1 MASRRSSLYKVIGNE
16 ALPVPTGKR
25 LLRAAL
31 QLPPAPHQFPPT
43 ANYKNIQEILGI
55 ISNATSAP
63 QKIRRVKQTRNIVPE
78 LINIIGGAAG
88 PTAARAAVKAA
99 PVEDVVQAV
108 LKLVNMSVRPSSAS
122 VAKETAKKVGEVVGP
137 TENVT
142 AAVIK
147 LVKNLGGPAVT
158 KPKVLK
164 EWVEP
169 EPRAANQP
177 ARQAPPASS
186 LPLPGFAA
194 RAANQTA
201 RQAPPASS
209 LPLPGFTARAANQ
222 TARQA
227 PPAASL
233 PLPGFAARAANQT
246 PRQTQT
252 PLPPVKNAPLN
263 IKAALPANLIEKL
276 NELIKASTRTRNN
289 SAKLDELLAALKK
302 VMNQPKSSNAVA
314 KVQELITRLFNAEVK
329 KGAVPPPANAE
340 IRQQLER
347 LTVNKMSIEQ
357 LLKIRQTTR
366 NTTEINKRI
375 NSYVADVTSEAR
387 KMSNSSRARLIGQ
400 LLAILP
406 ENYRKRSAVVSMAI
420 DEIERIGSQNNPRAA
435 LRALSTF
442 KDGLGR
448 ITNKSIREA
457 FEKQVKYAVSNNSEL
472 RSRYGTRGSYERV
485 LGNYG
490 RSGSSGRLSYGSAG
504 SGYGNGGRYYGSAG
518 SGYGNGGRYYGGAGA
533 SYGGAGA
540 SYGGAGASYGGAG
553 ASYGGAGASYGGA
566 GASYGGAG
574 ASYGAINA
582 NAALPAGQAAAI
594 NNVGGVAKA
603 VSTVSSVPGGATAI
617 AKAAE
622 ALNETNGNATKA
634 IETRNVTPAAI
645 KAVQTLGGKTNSI
658 KVLEGLNT
666 LAQKTPKRPAI
677 RKVRRRKPKGPRVAE
692 LNRVIEAVKKQRLIS
707 LVAHNVL
714 KTHNI
719 HANDDRLKKYY
730 KKVIKANILRRPFAK
745 IAKKAAM
752 AKK

>member
-1 MASRRSSLYKVIGNE
+1 
-16 ALPVPTGKR
+16 VPTGKR

-31 QLPPAPHQFPPT
+31 QLPPAPLQFPPT

-122 VAKETAKKVGEVVGP
+122 VAKETAKKVGEAVGP

-169 EPRAANQP
+169 EPRAANQT

-201 RQAPPASS
+201 RQAPPAAS
-209 LPLPGFTARAANQ
+209 LPLPGFT
-222 TARQA
+222 
-227 PPAASL
+227 
-233 PLPGFAARAANQT
+233 ARAANQT

-329 KGAVPPPANAE
+329 KGAVPPPANSE
-340 IRQQLER
+340 IRRQLER

-375 NSYVADVTSEAR
+375 NSYVSDVTSEAR

-435 LRALSTF
+435 LRSLSTF

-457 FEKQVKYAVSNNSEL
+457 FEKQVKYAVSNNTEL

-490 RSGSSGRLSYGSAG
+490 RSGSSGRLSYGG
-504 SGYGNGGRYYGSAG
+504 SGA
-518 SGYGNGGRYYGGAGA
+518 GYGNGGRYYGGAGA
-533 SYGGAGA
+533 GYGGAGA
-540 SYGGAGASYGGAG
+540 GYGGSGAGYGGAAAGYGGAGAGN
-553 ASYGGAGASYGGA
+553 
-566 GASYGGAG
+566 
-574 ASYGAINA
+574 YGAINV

>member
-1 MASRRSSLYKVIGNE
+1 
-16 ALPVPTGKR
+16 
-25 LLRAAL
+25 
-31 QLPPAPHQFPPT
+31 
-43 ANYKNIQEILGI
+43 
-55 ISNATSAP
+55 
-63 QKIRRVKQTRNIVPE
+63 
-78 LINIIGGAAG
+78 
-88 PTAARAAVKAA
+88 
-99 PVEDVVQAV
+99 
-108 LKLVNMSVRPSSAS
+108 
-122 VAKETAKKVGEVVGP
+122 
-137 TENVT
+137 
-142 AAVIK
+142 
-147 LVKNLGGPAVT
+147 
-158 KPKVLK
+158 
-164 EWVEP
+164 
-169 EPRAANQP
+169 
-177 ARQAPPASS
+177 
-186 LPLPGFAA
+186 
-194 RAANQTA
+194 
-201 RQAPPASS
+201 
-209 LPLPGFTARAANQ
+209 
-222 TARQA
+222 
-227 PPAASL
+227 
-233 PLPGFAARAANQT
+233 
-246 PRQTQT
+246 
-252 PLPPVKNAPLN
+252 
-263 IKAALPANLIEKL
+263 
-276 NELIKASTRTRNN
+276 LIKASTRTRNN

-329 KGAVPPPANAE
+329 KGAVPPPANSE
-340 IRQQLER
+340 IRRQLER

-375 NSYVADVTSEAR
+375 NSYVSDVTSEAR

-435 LRALSTF
+435 LRSLSTF

-457 FEKQVKYAVSNNSEL
+457 FEKQVKYAVSNNTEL

-490 RSGSSGRLSYGSAG
+490 RSGSSGRLSYGG
-504 SGYGNGGRYYGSAG
+504 SGA
-518 SGYGNGGRYYGGAGA
+518 GYGNGGRYYGGAGA
-533 SYGGAGA
+533 GYGNGGRYYGGAGAGYGGAGAGYGGSGAGYGGSGAGYGGAAAGYGGAAAGYGGAAAGYGGAGA
-540 SYGGAGASYGGAG
+540 SYGGAAAGYGGAAAGYGGAG
-553 ASYGGAGASYGGA
+553 AGN
-566 GASYGGAG
+566 
-574 ASYGAINA
+574 YGAINV

>member
-31 QLPPAPHQFPPT
+31 QLPPAPLQFPPT

-169 EPRAANQP
+169 EP
-177 ARQAPPASS
+177 
-186 LPLPGFAA
+186 

-329 KGAVPPPANAE
+329 KGAVPPPANSE
-340 IRQQLER
+340 IRRQLER

-375 NSYVADVTSEAR
+375 NSYVSDVTSEAR

-457 FEKQVKYAVSNNSEL
+457 FEKQVKYAVSNNTEL

-490 RSGSSGRLSYGSAG
+490 RSGSSGRLSYGG
-504 SGYGNGGRYYGSAG
+504 SGAGYGNGGRYYGGAG
-518 SGYGNGGRYYGGAGA
+518 AGYGNGGRYYGGAGAGYGGSGAGYGGAAAGYGGSGAGYGGAGA

-540 SYGGAGASYGGAG
+540 SYGGAAAGYGGAG
-553 ASYGGAGASYGGA
+553 AGN
-566 GASYGGAG
+566 
-574 ASYGAINA
+574 YGAINV

>member
-1 MASRRSSLYKVIGNE
+1 M
-16 ALPVPTGKR
+16 PTGKR

-31 QLPPAPHQFPPT
+31 QLPPAPLQFPPT

-122 VAKETAKKVGEVVGP
+122 VAKETAKKVGEAVGP

-169 EPRAANQP
+169 EPRAANQT

-201 RQAPPASS
+201 RQAPPAAS
-209 LPLPGFTARAANQ
+209 LPLPGFT
-222 TARQA
+222 
-227 PPAASL
+227 
-233 PLPGFAARAANQT
+233 ARAANQT

-329 KGAVPPPANAE
+329 KGAVPPPANSE
-340 IRQQLER
+340 IRRQLER

-375 NSYVADVTSEAR
+375 NSYVSDVTSEAR

-435 LRALSTF
+435 LRSLSTF

-457 FEKQVKYAVSNNSEL
+457 FEKQVKYAVSNNTEL

-490 RSGSSGRLSYGSAG
+490 RSGSSGRLSYGG
-504 SGYGNGGRYYGSAG
+504 SGA
-518 SGYGNGGRYYGGAGA
+518 GYGNGGRYYGGAGA
-533 SYGGAGA
+533 GYGGAGA
-540 SYGGAGASYGGAG
+540 GYGGSGAGYGGAAAGYGGAGAGN
-553 ASYGGAGASYGGA
+553 
-566 GASYGGAG
+566 
-574 ASYGAINA
+574 YGAINV